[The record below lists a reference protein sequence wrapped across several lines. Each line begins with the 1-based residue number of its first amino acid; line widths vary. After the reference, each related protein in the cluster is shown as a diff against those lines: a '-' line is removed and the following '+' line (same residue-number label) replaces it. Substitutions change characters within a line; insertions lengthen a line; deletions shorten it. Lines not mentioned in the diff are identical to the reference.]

1 MNQDREEMLLDL
13 LMKKA
18 VHGLTETEVKRL
30 SELEAGREHDASFDL
45 TASAVALVDVE
56 PEPIPANL
64 RSRVLADAER
74 YFDEATTS
82 PQESIANE
90 GVRSPS
96 EKMPIWGWLGWAVA
110 AAAIILLVANVWI
123 MPTKKPD
130 VVRVP
135 TPTPAESLDPAQQ
148 RQRLLDSNSVNARAE
163 WTTGNVKELAV
174 SGDIVWSDEKQAG
187 YMRFKGL
194 PVNDT
199 SRQTYQLWIFDETQ
213 DPKTPIDGGTFDVN
227 ADGEVVIPVNAR
239 LKAKNPK
246 MFAVT
251 IEKPGGVVVSKQ
263 EKVAAIAKVAV

>member
-187 YMRFKGL
+187 
-194 PVNDT
+194 
-199 SRQTYQLWIFDETQ
+199 
-213 DPKTPIDGGTFDVN
+213 
-227 ADGEVVIPVNAR
+227 
-239 LKAKNPK
+239 
-246 MFAVT
+246 
-251 IEKPGGVVVSKQ
+251 
-263 EKVAAIAKVAV
+263 

>member
-1 MNQDREEMLLDL
+1 MSQDRDEMLLDL

-18 VHGLTETEVKRL
+18 VHGLTETEDKQL
-30 SELEAGREHDASFDL
+30 SELEADREHDASFDL

-56 PEPIPANL
+56 PQPIPANL

-74 YFDEATTS
+74 YFDDATAS
-82 PQESIANE
+82 PQASIADE
-90 GVRSPS
+90 GVYAPS
-96 EKMPIWGWLGWAVA
+96 EKISIWGWLGWAVA
-110 AAAIILLVANVWI
+110 GAAIALLIANVWLRPE
-123 MPTKKPD
+123 PTPI
-130 VVRVP
+130 VTGP
-135 TPTPAESLDPAQQ
+135 TPTPVELLDPAQQ
-148 RQRLLDSNSVNARAE
+148 RQRLLDSNAVNARAE
-163 WTTGNVKELAV
+163 WSPGNVKELAV

-199 SRQTYQLWIFDETQ
+199 SRQTYQLWIFDKTQ

-227 ADGEVVIPVNAR
+227 ADGEIVIPINAK
-239 LKAKNPK
+239 LKARNPK

-263 EKVAAIAKVAV
+263 EKVAAIAKVAA

>member
-18 VHGLTETEVKRL
+18 VHGLTETEAKQL

-74 YFDEATTS
+74 YFDESTLS

-90 GVRSPS
+90 GVRSPL

-110 AAAIILLVANVWI
+110 ATAVALLIANVWLS
-123 MPTKKPD
+123 PKKNE
-130 VVRVP
+130 VVYVPP
-135 TPTPAESLDPAQQ
+135 TPTPFESRDPAQQ
-148 RQRLLDSNSVNARAE
+148 RQRLLDSNVVNARAE
-163 WTTGNVKELAV
+163 WSPGNVKELVV

-227 ADGEVVIPVNAR
+227 ADGEVVIPINAK
-239 LKAKNPK
+239 LKAKNPRT
-246 MFAVT
+246 FAVT

-263 EKVAAIAKVAV
+263 EKVVAIAKVAA